1 MEVAMGPY
9 DGLEGEESLF
19 VEEILRRGGENVSE
33 EIRELVES
41 YDYMSSPEWR
51 AIRQAMRMS

>member
-1 MEVAMGPY
+1 MGPY

-19 VEEILRRGGENVSE
+19 VGEILKRGGENVDE
-33 EIRELVES
+33 EIRELVDN

-51 AIRQAMRMS
+51 AIRQSMRMS

>member
-1 MEVAMGPY
+1 MGPY
-9 DGLEGEESLF
+9 DGLEGEEALF
-19 VEEILRRGGENVSE
+19 VGEILKRGGENVDE
-33 EIRELVES
+33 EIRELVDN